1 MKGVYCH
8 FIRRISVLLIILSE
22 LRMADNNTTVV
33 DNDGVEQERCQ
44 TVESER

>member
-22 LRMADNNTTVV
+22 LRMVDNNTVV